1 MIDNR
6 SRISGMSLLL
16 KMSKKRNLFLI
27 SLSISLIYIVLSL
40 KGVEAGNDFLVII
53 GLFGFFS
60 FFTTPIL
67 FLYFFANGRY
77 DPSNFFK
84 SILSE
89 TKSVEVKKKSPTQPK
104 ANPVVETNQD
114 GQRMNNRNNAR
125 GKKRSSRKKF
135 PRRKN
140 S

>member
-1 MIDNR
+1 M
-6 SRISGMSLLL
+6 
-16 KMSKKRNLFLI
+16 KMSKRRNLFLI

-40 KGVEAGNDFLVII
+40 GGVEAGNDFLVII

-77 DPSNFFK
+77 DPTNIFK

-89 TKSVEVKKKSPTQPK
+89 SKSVEVKSKSPTQPK
-104 ANPVVETNQD
+104 ANPVLETNQD
-114 GQRMNNRNNAR
+114 DKRMNNRNNAR
-125 GKKRSSRKKF
+125 KKE
-135 PRRKN
+135 RRTRREFSTKKN